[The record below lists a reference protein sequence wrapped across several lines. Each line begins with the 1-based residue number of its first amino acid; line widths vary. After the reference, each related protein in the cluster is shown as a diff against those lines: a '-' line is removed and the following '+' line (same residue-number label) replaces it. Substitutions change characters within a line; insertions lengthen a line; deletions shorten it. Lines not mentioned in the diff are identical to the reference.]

1 MSVTLLTVTGLS
13 PAIVTETIWALAK
26 RKPTVIPD
34 HVVFITTST
43 GVTKLNEEL
52 FTAKPGWSGNTVWE
66 ALRKAVKAPPDKLIA
81 CQTAVIDM
89 ADPQSGRT
97 RQLDDIRT
105 PEENSAAAEFIF
117 GQVWNVVRDKNKRL
131 IASVAGGRKTM
142 GALLHSAV
150 SLIGRDS
157 DLLTHVLVDPPFDT
171 LPGFFFPGQPGGS
184 IKDRN
189 GKAWST
195 KAAKP
200 LLAEVPFVP
209 LRNRFRELDD
219 LPGSFLGLRD
229 AIANRLEQDRNREI
243 PIRIDPDH
251 GRAVIDDKPYTL
263 KPRLLALLEFILVSH
278 EQGKFFTDGPLASQD
293 QAAEEFKNWWKAHA
307 KRFPTPRVGQEITAA
322 TIRKWLSEI
331 RKALADAS
339 WKPAERSFHQAPFRL
354 ERVSDG

>member
-117 GQVWNVVRDKNKRL
+117 GQVWNVV
-131 IASVAGGRKTM
+131 
-142 GALLHSAV
+142 
-150 SLIGRDS
+150 
-157 DLLTHVLVDPPFDT
+157 
-171 LPGFFFPGQPGGS
+171 
-184 IKDRN
+184 
-189 GKAWST
+189 
-195 KAAKP
+195 
-200 LLAEVPFVP
+200 
-209 LRNRFRELDD
+209 
-219 LPGSFLGLRD
+219 
-229 AIANRLEQDRNREI
+229 
-243 PIRIDPDH
+243 
-251 GRAVIDDKPYTL
+251 
-263 KPRLLALLEFILVSH
+263 
-278 EQGKFFTDGPLASQD
+278 
-293 QAAEEFKNWWKAHA
+293 
-307 KRFPTPRVGQEITAA
+307 
-322 TIRKWLSEI
+322 
-331 RKALADAS
+331 
-339 WKPAERSFHQAPFRL
+339 
-354 ERVSDG
+354 